1 MFMVT
6 MPFFIISCAA
16 LVVLSLFPWLSLA
29 LIK

>member
-6 MPFFIISCAA
+6 MPFFIISCVT